1 MPGGTG
7 DHTPTLQTDTR
18 ACCVARKVPSRL
30 RRNASGGSATER
42 ESVHRA
48 PEESTM
54 QTRPHTVAD
63 RDHTDPESRTAMIRP
78 RHPGNPGAYD
88 PDPPLPYGRQGHPG
102 NPS

>member
-1 MPGGTG
+1 
-7 DHTPTLQTDTR
+7 
-18 ACCVARKVPSRL
+18 
-30 RRNASGGSATER
+30 
-42 ESVHRA
+42 
-48 PEESTM
+48 M